1 MSFAL
6 PQPQFYHLQS
16 GEYCQLFPAGVRQR
30 LSVDDMVT
38 VIDCVVTVIIFH
50 PDQVQNERIIGI
62 PETICKEYLPSPHD
76 KPDVQKAA

>member
-1 MSFAL
+1 
-6 PQPQFYHLQS
+6 
-16 GEYCQLFPAGVRQR
+16 
-30 LSVDDMVT
+30 MVT